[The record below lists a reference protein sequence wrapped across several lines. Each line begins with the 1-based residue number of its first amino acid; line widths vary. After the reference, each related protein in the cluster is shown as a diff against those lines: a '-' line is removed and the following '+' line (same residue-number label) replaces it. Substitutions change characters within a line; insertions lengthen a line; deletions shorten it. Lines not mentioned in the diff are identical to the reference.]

1 MGRFFNNLKGQ
12 IGRDTGKALSGLVY
26 GDKHAT
32 VYRRVDG
39 STTRKKRETDEEREE
54 RIERERIEAEL
65 SALNQDIQKRI
76 DLIMDED
83 IPVGEKELS
92 VFLRKLLTQMKTCS
106 WKSNLSDKNKVTN
119 RLSDAIYL
127 KYDEALFHLIN
138 DYPLNKQLEYFV
150 KQSKSLKKKRLLMKN
165 IGIIG
170 IALFI
175 LVLVISVLIFN

>member
-32 VYRRVDG
+32 VFRRVDN
-39 STTRKKRETDEEREE
+39 STNRKKRETDEEREE
-54 RIERERIEAEL
+54 RIEQERINAEL

-76 DLIMDED
+76 EVILNEN
-83 IPVGEKELS
+83 IPVEEKELS
-92 VFLRKLLTQMKTCS
+92 IFLRKLLTQMKTCM
-106 WKSNLSDKNKVTN
+106 WKSSFSDENKIRN

-127 KYDEALFHLIN
+127 KYDEAMFHLIN

-150 KQSKSLKKKRLLMKN
+150 KQSKSLKNKRLLMKN
-165 IGIIG
+165 VGILG
-170 IALFI
+170 IVLFI
-175 LVLVISVLIFN
+175 VILAISVLIFN